1 MKSFEDQFLA
11 RLNVS
16 HGLIRSIGR
25 IREYK
30 GMEGLYRQ
38 QQPQVLHN
46 LWQNALIQ
54 STESS
59 NRIEGIT
66 VPLARIKALVEQKT
80 MPNNRSEQEILGY
93 RDVLN
98 MIHINHADIDLT
110 SNIILQLHRDMFRY
124 LPSGG
129 GSWKRVNNTISET
142 RTDGQQFV
150 RFQPVAAYAT
160 DHAMQHLVSLFNQE
174 CQREEIEPLLLI
186 PAFILDF
193 LCIHPFQDGNGR
205 MARLLTLL
213 LLYQADYEVGRYISL
228 EKLIEDTKESYY
240 DTLYRSSQGWHDAQH
255 DLLPWTEYF
264 LGILTAAYREFEL
277 RTDNQL
283 NAHGAKTNL
292 VLHTIATF
300 QRDFS
305 IKDLE
310 EACPHVSRDL
320 IRKILQA
327 EKAAG
332 RVEPLGRGPS
342 ARWRNITQP
351 DEPHTTNSAR

>member
-1 MKSFEDQFLA
+1 MKSFEDQFLDG
-11 RLNVS
+11 LNIPHS
-16 HGLIRSIGR
+16 LLRSIGR
-25 IREYK
+25 IREFK
-30 GMEGLYRQ
+30 GMEELYRQ
-38 QQPQVLHN
+38 QQPQILQT
-46 LWQNALIQ
+46 LKQNALIQ

-59 NRIEGIT
+59 NRIEGIIA
-66 VPLARIKALVEQKT
+66 PLERINALIEEKVL
-80 MPNNRSEQEILGY
+80 PNNRSEDEIMGY
-93 RDVLN
+93 SKVLSI
-98 MIHINHADIDLT
+98 IHLNHAGIYLT
-110 SNIILQLHRDMFRY
+110 ANVILQLHRDMFRY

-129 GSWKRVNNTISET
+129 GSWKRVNNTISGTLPNGE
-142 RTDGQQFV
+142 QFT

-160 DHAMQHLVSLFNQE
+160 DHAMQRLVSLFNQE

-213 LLYQADYEVGRYISL
+213 LLYQAGYEVGRYISL

-240 DTLYRSSQGWHDAQH
+240 DTLYRSSQGWHEAQH

-264 LGILTAAYREFEL
+264 LGILTAAYHEFEH

-283 NAHGAKTNL
+283 NAHGAKTSL
-292 VLHTIATF
+292 VLQTIAAF
-300 QRDFS
+300 HGDFA
-305 IKDLE
+305 IKDIKD
-310 EACPHVSRDL
+310 ACPHVSRDL
-320 IRKILQA
+320 IRKVLQE

-342 ARWRNITQP
+342 ARWRNVTRP
-351 DEPHTTNSAR
+351 DELDTTNTAR